1 MEARSKKIQFWSL
14 NIASFLGQCAISMV
28 NLALVYYLRYTL
40 DAPAR
45 MIAFAA
51 SIYTSVYL
59 VACLTLSKVYQHFAP
74 RKMVALSMVG
84 MAIPVVL
91 ITLTRSTILIS
102 FYLVLYGLAMS
113 MLWPQMEAW
122 ITRGSEGKE
131 LNKLTSSFNFSWSF
145 GTGISPYVASLLVV
159 NSPSYGL
166 LGGAVI
172 FAVIFILICLIS
184 FNRDIRAIKPESEV
198 IAHTDISEDKSTP
211 LRYDSYI
218 AVFLVYSKL
227 SVVLNMFLLY
237 TKEVLNIGEST
248 NGLLLLLRG
257 IATCFAFIYF
267 GKTSWWQFKFKYILS
282 AEIFFVLLLLIF
294 ANQTSV
300 VALAIFMVLFG
311 LIFSLCYNF
320 SIFHA
325 ASGAIDKGKRMM
337 IHECVLTIG
346 QVIGVSI
353 AGGIYDKLGW
363 TNVLYVIALIG
374 VIFVACQFGF
384 NFVRKKKSTSN

>member
-1 MEARSKKIQFWSL
+1 MDARSKKIQFWSL

-40 DAPAR
+40 NAPAR

-84 MAIPVVL
+84 MALSVVL
-91 ITLTRSTILIS
+91 ITLTQSTMLIF

-145 GTGISPYVASLLVV
+145 GTGISPYIASLLVV

-172 FAVIFILICLIS
+172 FVFIFILICLIS
-184 FNRDIRAIKPESEV
+184 LNRDIRAIKPESEV
-198 IAHTDISEDKSTP
+198 IAHTDISEDHSTF

-218 AVFLVYSKL
+218 AVFLVYSAL
-227 SVVLNMFLLY
+227 SVVLNIFPLY
-237 TKEVLNIGEST
+237 TKEVLFLSEST

-257 IATCFAFIYF
+257 VATCFAFIYF
-267 GKTSWWQFKFKYILS
+267 GKTSWWQFKFKYIVG
-282 AEIFFVLLLLIF
+282 AEAIFILILLIF

-300 VALAIFMVLFG
+300 VSLASFMVLFG

-363 TNVLYVIALIG
+363 TNVLYTIAIIG
-374 VIFVACQFGF
+374 IVFVVFQVGF
-384 NFVRKKKSTSN
+384 NVLNKKKSTSN

>member
-1 MEARSKKIQFWSL
+1 MDARSKKIQFWSL

-40 DAPAR
+40 NAPAR

-84 MAIPVVL
+84 MALSVVL
-91 ITLTRSTILIS
+91 ITLTQSTMLIF

-113 MLWPQMEAW
+113 MLWPQMEAL
-122 ITRGSEGKE
+122 ITSCSEGKE
-131 LNKLTSSFNFSWSF
+131 LNKLTISFNFSWSF
-145 GTGISPYVASLLVV
+145 GTGISPYIASLLVV

-172 FAVIFILICLIS
+172 FVFIFILICLIS
-184 FNRDIRAIKPESEV
+184 LNRDIRAIKPESEV
-198 IAHTDISEDKSTP
+198 IAHTDISEDHSTF

-218 AVFLVYSKL
+218 AVFLVYSAL
-227 SVVLNMFLLY
+227 SVVLNIFPLY
-237 TKEVLNIGEST
+237 TKEVLFLSEST

-257 IATCFAFIYF
+257 VATCFAFIYF
-267 GKTSWWQFKFKYILS
+267 GKTSWWQFKFKYIVG
-282 AEIFFVLLLLIF
+282 AEAIFILILLIF

-300 VALAIFMVLFG
+300 VSLASFMVLFG

-363 TNVLYVIALIG
+363 TNVLYTIAIIG
-374 VIFVACQFGF
+374 IVFVVFQVGF
-384 NFVRKKKSTSN
+384 NVLNKKKSTSN